1 MDGQRK
7 YMGQSTMFKENIINV
22 ISFCQAL
29 TKAYSRSI
37 SILWSLTLDHTTCYL
52 FKSLNPINTTSERYR
67 TTGLSKHVWKQYFA
81 IGRLLHWYIHKFY
94 LNAECFWVFVSV
106 GFYLL
111 LWNMDR
117 GGSWGQTACVTC
129 NILRLCWD
137 IKYNISITISG
148 QTQVPTSHLPN
159 ISVFSSLYSRKVG
172 TATNVYTEHLSSE
185 QHTQI
190 LSGPAQEN
198 TPILSK

>member
-1 MDGQRK
+1 
-7 YMGQSTMFKENIINV
+7 
-22 ISFCQAL
+22 
-29 TKAYSRSI
+29 
-37 SILWSLTLDHTTCYL
+37 
-52 FKSLNPINTTSERYR
+52 
-67 TTGLSKHVWKQYFA
+67 
-81 IGRLLHWYIHKFY
+81 
-94 LNAECFWVFVSV
+94 
-106 GFYLL
+106 
-111 LWNMDR
+111 MDR

-172 TATNVYTEHLSSE
+172 TATNVYTKHLSSE

-198 TPILSK
+198 TPILSKKVDNGHLTFDVVLTKKNWVNESFVNTEMISNPSNVLLPQNAVLVSPGPVLAPSIDEIGKHFCISWLVARLEMTLLATEQYLGNQE